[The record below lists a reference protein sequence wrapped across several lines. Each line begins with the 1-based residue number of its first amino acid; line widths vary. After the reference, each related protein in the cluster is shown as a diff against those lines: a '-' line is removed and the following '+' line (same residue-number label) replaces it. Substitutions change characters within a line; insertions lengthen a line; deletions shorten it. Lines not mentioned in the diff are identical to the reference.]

1 MRAELTSILGL
12 NVYTD
17 RGKYVGK
24 VNDVVLDANEKKI
37 TGLAVSNLN
46 PDLFDVQ
53 SKGIIIPYRWVISVG
68 DVVVIKQVAS
78 YFKERVVEEVEKPQ
92 R

>member
-68 DVVVIKQVAS
+68 DVVVIKQVAG
-78 YFKERVVEEVEKPQ
+78 YFKERVVEEVEASPK
-92 R
+92 